1 MCACVFALWHSI
13 DVEEALY
20 EAAMKRGITCI
31 TISQRLTLPAFH
43 KEELKLGENTASGLP
58 PPWHTAPRKQSRC
71 NHAAA
76 AAAPAPGSICFKVG
90 A

>member
-1 MCACVFALWHSI
+1 MFALWHSI

-20 EAAMKRGITCI
+20 EAVMKKGITCI

-43 KEELKLGENTASGLP
+43 KEELKLGENMASGLP
-58 PPWHTAPRKQSRC
+58 PRQTAPRKPSRC

-76 AAAPAPGSICFKVG
+76 AAAPAPGSICLKVG